1 MYFDRRLWGFVRPL
15 RGRVALSVA
24 IGLAATAVGIAR
36 LALLG
41 WLIAQVFRGATF
53 AELAGAMALV
63 ACVMVLRGVLEY
75 ARAMV
80 AHGTAA
86 RIQIA
91 LRKAIYDKAV
101 LLGPAWFGLERTGE
115 VILAA
120 VDGVEQLET
129 YFGEFLPTLLI
140 ALLTPVGVF
149 CFVVFLDLPVASV
162 LVAAALAALVL
173 PVLFH
178 RLDRDASIERSRTY
192 GDFGAEFLDAVQ
204 GLVTLKAFGRSAAK
218 ARSLARRADQLG
230 RDTRWV
236 NATNA
241 LGRGITDA
249 SIAIGAAA
257 ALALGAWRVD
267 SGAMELSTL
276 LIVLMMGVELFRP
289 LRDMRTQLHTGML
302 GQSAA
307 RAIFRILD
315 AEPPVAPPATGAG
328 EPEPGDPS
336 ASPAVAFEDV
346 VFAYPGSDR
355 RAHDGLSFA
364 VEAGERIGV
373 VGASGAG
380 KTSIVRLMLRFYDPD
395 AGRVRVAGRDLRT
408 LSLAELRDRIAVVH
422 QDTYLFHGTVE
433 DNLRFGAPRA
443 TAGALEAA
451 ARAANA
457 HDFIRALPQ
466 GYGTVI
472 GERGI
477 RLSGG
482 QRQRVAIARALLR
495 DAPILVLDEALSA
508 VDAENEAAIQ
518 QALDRLM
525 RGRTTLIFAHRLSS
539 VIDADRILVLDQG
552 RVVEEGRHGALMAR
566 GGAYRRL
573 MAEQAREPGGLDD
586 ALEERRER
594 SETLDRDIA
603 EAAAA
608 QLEPSDGILRAE
620 GLGWAGATRAL
631 LSEVAVERLRLT
643 LALVFGVARVAAF
656 IGVGAL
662 SALIVLKLKAGQ
674 PFDGLA
680 VALAAAAPA
689 AGILHWLESWFA
701 HDMAFRLLAEMRRRL
716 FDKLDRLAPA
726 YLLHR
731 RTGDL
736 AALATQDIETV
747 ESFYAHT
754 VAPALVALLVPA
766 AVLAVLLVHGWPL
779 ALALLPF
786 LALVAFSPFVLRRRL
801 DRLGGRVREA
811 LGELNAFTVD
821 SIQGLAEIA
830 AFRQEARRGEA
841 FVALARRV
849 QGVRLP
855 FYRDLARQTALLEV
869 ATGLG
874 GLAIIVTGTRMVQ
887 AGALEAGLLPL
898 FALLAMACFLPVSEI
913 AHIGRQLA
921 DTLGA
926 ARRLYAVEHEPV
938 PVADGPGVVA
948 APPGSRRSAAALA
961 LEDVSYTYRGRRR
974 PALAGVTIEVPSGA
988 TVALVGPSGAGKTTL
1003 AHLLMRFWDP
1013 DSGSIALGG
1022 HDLTAYELDDLRR
1035 RTALVAQDTYLFND
1049 TLAANIMM
1057 ARPEAGE
1064 EELMLAVARASLDD
1078 VVSGLSDGLATRVG
1092 ERGMRLSGGQRQR
1105 VAIARA
1111 FLKDAP
1117 VLILDEATSQLDA
1130 INEMAVRRAL
1140 DQLMVDRTTVVIAHR
1155 LSTVRGADLIV
1166 ALEDGRVVEQGRHD
1180 ALLGRGGLYAR
1191 LVRRQMGTA
1200 MAAAR

>member
-1 MYFDRRLWGFVRPL
+1 M
-15 RGRVALSVA
+15 
-24 IGLAATAVGIAR
+24 
-36 LALLG
+36 
-41 WLIAQVFRGATF
+41 
-53 AELAGAMALV
+53 
-63 ACVMVLRGVLEY
+63 
-75 ARAMV
+75 
-80 AHGTAA
+80 
-86 RIQIA
+86 
-91 LRKAIYDKAV
+91 
-101 LLGPAWFGLERTGE
+101 
-115 VILAA
+115 
-120 VDGVEQLET
+120 
-129 YFGEFLPTLLI
+129 
-140 ALLTPVGVF
+140 F

-162 LVAAALAALVL
+162 LVAAALAALL
-173 PVLFH
+173 LSVLFH

-289 LRDMRTQLHTGML
+289 LRDMRTHLHTGML
-302 GQSAA
+302 GQSPA

-328 EPEPGDPS
+328 EPEPGD
-336 ASPAVAFEDV
+336 AGAAPAVAFEDI

-395 AGRVRVAGRDLRT
+395 AGRVRMAGRDLRT
-408 LSLAELRDRIAVVH
+408 LPLAELRDRIAVVH

-539 VIDADRILVLDQG
+539 VIDADRILVLDRG

-573 MAEQAREPGGLDD
+573 MAEQARELGRLDD

-662 SALIVLKLKAGQ
+662 SALIVPQAEGGPALRRSGGGAGRRRAGGRH
-674 PFDGLA
+674 P
-680 VALAAAAPA
+680 ALARELVRPRHGLQAAGRDAPA
-689 AGILHWLESWFA
+689 PVRQAGP
-701 HDMAFRLLAEMRRRL
+701 
-716 FDKLDRLAPA
+716 LAPA

-786 LALVAFSPFVLRRRL
+786 LALVAFSPFVLRRRPSTGWAGACA
-801 DRLGGRVREA
+801 RHWA
-811 LGELNAFTVD
+811 SSTPSP
-821 SIQGLAEIA
+821 SIP
-830 AFRQEARRGEA
+830 FRGWPRSPPSARR
-841 FVALARRV
+841 R
-849 QGVRLP
+849 
-855 FYRDLARQTALLEV
+855 
-869 ATGLG
+869 
-874 GLAIIVTGTRMVQ
+874 
-887 AGALEAGLLPL
+887 
-898 FALLAMACFLPVSEI
+898 
-913 AHIGRQLA
+913 
-921 DTLGA
+921 
-926 ARRLYAVEHEPV
+926 
-938 PVADGPGVVA
+938 
-948 APPGSRRSAAALA
+948 
-961 LEDVSYTYRGRRR
+961 
-974 PALAGVTIEVPSGA
+974 
-988 TVALVGPSGAGKTTL
+988 
-1003 AHLLMRFWDP
+1003 
-1013 DSGSIALGG
+1013 
-1022 HDLTAYELDDLRR
+1022 
-1035 RTALVAQDTYLFND
+1035 
-1049 TLAANIMM
+1049 
-1057 ARPEAGE
+1057 
-1064 EELMLAVARASLDD
+1064 
-1078 VVSGLSDGLATRVG
+1078 
-1092 ERGMRLSGGQRQR
+1092 
-1105 VAIARA
+1105 
-1111 FLKDAP
+1111 
-1117 VLILDEATSQLDA
+1117 
-1130 INEMAVRRAL
+1130 
-1140 DQLMVDRTTVVIAHR
+1140 
-1155 LSTVRGADLIV
+1155 
-1166 ALEDGRVVEQGRHD
+1166 
-1180 ALLGRGGLYAR
+1180 
-1191 LVRRQMGTA
+1191 
-1200 MAAAR
+1200 AAARLSWRSPGGSRA